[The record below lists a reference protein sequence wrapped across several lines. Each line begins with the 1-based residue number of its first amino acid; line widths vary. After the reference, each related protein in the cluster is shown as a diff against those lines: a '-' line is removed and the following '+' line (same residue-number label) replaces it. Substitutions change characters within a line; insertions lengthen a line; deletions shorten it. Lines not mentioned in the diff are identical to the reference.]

1 MPINELER
9 HPFLKYIDTE
19 IEQSAIYKGLII
31 GSFPVYSCT
40 DTINSN
46 LEIIEQRFN
55 PDDVTMRFF
64 YCSKKSM
71 FWEYCSSAFGEVN
84 PTNKINN
91 ETIKESILNARQ
103 RTINF
108 LNRNN
113 LLITDVIYQTNRKE
127 YGDEDSNLLQLNG
140 ADNWIVQNLS
150 LNHGISN
157 ILDNHPSITNLY
169 FTARGLTGNN
179 PFALFK
185 SIFGNRLVIKESYSS
200 GIKITINRK
209 EYKAFLLPTPK
220 PRGIHFTDNQRNP
233 FFESYM
239 QNMDLNF
246 YDSISKIK
254 KSERTNEQSD
264 RLKSLRHNF
273 LVESYKQ
280 AFINKNL
287 SFKGFI
293 GND

>member
-19 IEQSAIYKGLII
+19 IDQSANYKGLII

-40 DTINSN
+40 DTVDNN
-46 LEIIEQRFN
+46 LDIIEQRFN

-64 YCSKKSM
+64 YCSKQSK
-71 FWEYCSSAFGEVN
+71 FWEYCSSAFGEINPVN
-84 PTNKINN
+84 KLNN
-91 ETIKESILNARQ
+91 ETKKESIVNARQ
-103 RTINF
+103 RTIDF

-113 LLITDVIYQTNRKE
+113 LLIKDVIYQTNRKD

-140 ADNWIVQNLS
+140 AENWIVQNLS
-150 LNHGISN
+150 LNHRISN
-157 ILDNHPSITNLY
+157 ILDNHHSITNLY

-185 SIFGNRLVIKESYSS
+185 TIFGNRLVVKESYSS
-200 GIKITINRK
+200 GFKITINRK
-209 EYKAFLLPTPK
+209 EYNVFLLPTPK
-220 PRGIHFTDNQRNP
+220 PRGIHFTDKQRNP

-246 YDSISKIK
+246 YDLIRKIK
-254 KSERTNEQSD
+254 KSERTNDQND
-264 RLKSLRHNF
+264 RIKILRHNF

-280 AFINKNL
+280 AFVHKNL
-287 SFKGFI
+287 SFKGI
-293 GND
+293 VGND